1 MEGCR
6 NAVPIQITVDKNQKC
21 LEIRSLISGELPYLW
36 EDVSKD
42 GVELVGAQM
51 SKVDTLLKLIAY
63 QKQHPQADDA
73 EIAEGIG
80 ISSRHVRRCKKEVNL
95 LRHQLTKRSLQPG
108 QIQFL
113 LSLLNQW
120 APDQQEIAQH
130 LQEQIGISYT
140 GSLRIKHPDEWTPL
154 SWLEIGE
161 LTDIKLGSLDQP
173 DPMLFS
179 WLQFLCYEPLLMS
192 YQNGEVEERLAIGCE
207 AVKGHSEWQLTLRE
221 DLRWSDGKPITFEEV
236 IEAFSASRI
245 APIITEIKP
254 DGKTQLR
261 IRLSQA
267 EALFPFWLRYICP
280 VPSHSTQPYRV
291 TSGAYR
297 LNRYRPDTMTLYFEH
312 NRDYY
317 RGENTCIDWLT
328 MKRFTRPANAVKAI
342 EDGTID
348 LLYLYIHALQPLY
361 QFSTTA
367 PCQQWTFFQDNY
379 YALLLNRHHGLF
391 SDKRNC
397 SLLKGAID
405 YRAINFYLRM
415 GEVTEEP
422 EIVPPSQS
430 LDIRVACSRVEDA
443 AGGTLRHLAQLI
455 GQSAGSTVEN
465 PISVKGEMREEVD
478 VLLTQL
484 FLGLEYNRLSRFF
497 HSDGKY
503 NFFQYANP
511 QVDALLS
518 QLDHTTNMAARRRI
532 GRRVLSLLQEDF
544 AVILLA
550 PCFEYTVSPLEI
562 QFDDNLTSLLDLLQ
576 NMNQVTVE
584 RHQSS

>member
-1 MEGCR
+1 
-6 NAVPIQITVDKNQKC
+6 
-21 LEIRSLISGELPYLW
+21 
-36 EDVSKD
+36 
-42 GVELVGAQM
+42 M

-63 QKQHPQADDA
+63 QEQRPQASDD

-95 LRHQLTKRSLQPG
+95 LRHQLAKSSLQPG
-108 QIQFL
+108 QVQFL

-130 LQEQIGISYT
+130 FQKQIGISYT

-161 LTDIKLGSLDQP
+161 LTDIELGSLDQP

-192 YQNGEVEERLAIGCE
+192 YQNGEIEERLAIGCE
-207 AVKGHSEWQLTLRE
+207 PVEGNSEWQLILRK
-221 DLRWSDGKPITFEEV
+221 DLRWSDGKPITLEEV

-267 EALFPFWLRYICP
+267 ESLFPFWLRYICP
-280 VPSHSTQPYRV
+280 LPSHSTQPYRV
-291 TSGAYR
+291 TSGAYQLKR
-297 LNRYRPDTMTLYFEH
+297 FRPDTMTLYFEH
-312 NRDYY
+312 NPDYY
-317 RGENTCIDWLT
+317 RGADTCIDWLT
-328 MKRFTRPANAVKAI
+328 VKRFTRPANAVKAI

-361 QFSTTA
+361 QFPTTV
-367 PCQQWTFFQDNY
+367 PCQQWPFFQDNY

-391 SDKRNC
+391 SDKQNC
-397 SLLKGAID
+397 SLLKQSID

-415 GEVTEEP
+415 GQVAEEA
-422 EIVPPSQS
+422 EIVLPSQP

-443 AGGTLRHLAQLI
+443 AGGTLHYLAHLI
-455 GQSAGSTVEN
+455 GRSAGSSVVN
-465 PISVKGEMREEVD
+465 PISVKGEMREEAD
-478 VLLTQL
+478 AFLTQL
-484 FLGLEYNRLSRFF
+484 FFGLEYNRLSRFF
-497 HSDGKY
+497 RSDGIY
-503 NFFQYANP
+503 NFFGYTNA
-511 QVDALLS
+511 QVDELLS
-518 QLDHTTNMAARRRI
+518 QLDQTANMAVRKRI

-550 PCFEYTVSPLEI
+550 PCFEYTFSPLEI

-584 RHQSS
+584 RHQSG